1 MFQPDTSAA
10 DSLSVVLYYG
20 LAMGVVWCGV
30 VDGEK
35 LVLQIY
41 IHLGYPVSR
50 IDIYSNSVCHVS
62 SRILMRKGG
71 YIFRSV
77 GKTRMDF
84 LMSLGLLIYIT
95 VDNSLSSPPIVH
107 IGRLSKTNNMYNH
120 PYHCSSIY
128 SE

>member
-1 MFQPDTSAA
+1 M
-10 DSLSVVLYYG
+10 
-20 LAMGVVWCGV
+20 